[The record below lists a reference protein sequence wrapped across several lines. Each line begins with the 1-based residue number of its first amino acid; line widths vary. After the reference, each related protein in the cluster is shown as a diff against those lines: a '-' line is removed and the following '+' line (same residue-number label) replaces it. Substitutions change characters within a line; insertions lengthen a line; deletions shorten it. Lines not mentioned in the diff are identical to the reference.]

1 MTATATRQPNARTL
15 LRLVWGMFVACLLAS
30 SLPAVAANGR
40 NPSCVK
46 AARAAAAA
54 KAASQVAQ
62 APVQSAKPAVQ
73 R

>member
-1 MTATATRQPNARTL
+1 MTAIATRQPNARTV
-15 LRLVWGMFVACLLAS
+15 LRLVWGMLIACLLAS
-30 SLPAVAANGR
+30 SLPAMAANGR

-46 AARAAAAA
+46 AARAAAVA

-62 APVQSAKPAVQ
+62 APVQSVKPSAQ